1 MVWWLF
7 QKKREDISSHPH
19 LKKIEGALKSSFNN
33 IKGDISSITSHI
45 HKHKGHITEI
55 NKKLE
60 QLEKNIVYLHGK
72 LEKESV
78 KKEEDMELAEEEYS
92 EDNKEK
98 ILNNLTTVQTSIL
111 RRLAHLQTE
120 TDESWVSTKNLT
132 EDLYPEKEYSKIRP
146 MMSDYLNILLDFG
159 LINKVRKRRQT
170 YVSLSTK
177 AINLI
182 PKSKQKKLIKII
194 ERH

>member
-7 QKKREDISSHPH
+7 SKKKEDISSHPH
-19 LKKIEGALKSSFNN
+19 LKKIEGVLKSSFNN
-33 IKGDISSITSHI
+33 IKGDISTITSHI
-45 HKHKGHITEI
+45 HKHKGHISDI

-72 LEKESV
+72 LEKEPV
-78 KKEEDMELAEEEYS
+78 KSEEDMELDEEEHY

-120 TDESWVSTKNLT
+120 TDEPWVSTKSLT

-146 MMSDYLNILLDFG
+146 MMSDYLNILLEFG
-159 LINKVRKRRQT
+159 LINKIRKRRQT
-170 YVSLSTK
+170 FVSLSKK
-177 AINLI
+177 ALDLV
-182 PKSKQKKLIKII
+182 PKTKQKKLIKILS
-194 ERH
+194 RH

>member
-7 QKKREDISSHPH
+7 QRKKEEKVHPH
-19 LKKIEGALKSSFNN
+19 IKKIEHTLKNSFKN
-33 IKGDISSITSHI
+33 IKNDVSTITSHL
-45 HKHKGHITEI
+45 HKHKNHITTIHERLE
-55 NKKLE
+55 KLE
-60 QLEKNIVYLHGK
+60 QGIIFLQDK
-72 LEKESV
+72 LEPNQEYD
-78 KKEEDMELAEEEYS
+78 EEFI
-92 EDNKEK
+92 EDKKEK
-98 ILNNLTTVQTSIL
+98 IIDNLTTVQTSIL
-111 RRLAHLQTE
+111 QRLAHLQTE
-120 TDESWVSTKNLT
+120 SDESWISAKALT

-159 LINKVRKRRQT
+159 LINKIRRRRQT